1 MNNKKILFSLIA
13 CGALA
18 VTSCGKK
25 SSGDGSTAGS
35 GSGGGT
41 SVTCPAGFVQVPALA
56 PYTTTNFCVAK
67 YEMKNDG
74 DGNAVSQAAG
84 TPWESIDRP
93 TAIGKCQA
101 MGGGYDMITNEQWQT
116 IARNIAGTASNW
128 STGAV
133 ANGELNRGISDGS
146 QSSGRAASAD
156 DINGNCENT
165 GQTCSSTTWNSQRRT
180 HTLSNGSVVWDIAG
194 NVWEWVSNDN
204 NAPVGT
210 DDFVSSLSG
219 GDARQTNYGAT
230 TETIC
235 ATPGSSSYCGMG
247 YAWISSDAGAVLRGG
262 DWSVGVYSGVFASDL
277 NGAPT
282 ATSAYL
288 GFRCVFVP

>member
-25 SSGDGSTAGS
+25 SSGGGSTAGS

-74 DGNAVSQAAG
+74 DGNAVSQASGLSWA
-84 TPWESIDRP
+84 SIDRP

-101 MGGGYDMITNEQWQT
+101 MGSGYDMITNEQWQT

-128 STGAV
+128 STGVV

-204 NAPVGT
+204 YEPVGT
-210 DDFVSSLSG
+210 DDYVSNLSG
-219 GDARQTNYGAT
+219 GDIRQTRYGAASG
-230 TETIC
+230 TIC
-235 ATPGSSSYCGMG
+235 ATPGSSPYCGMG
-247 YAWISSDAGAVLRGG
+247 LGWLGYAAGAVLRGG
-262 DWSVGVYSGVFASDL
+262 SWSGDVSAGVFASHL
-277 NGAPT
+277 GNAPT
-282 ATSAYL
+282 NTYTDL
-288 GFRCVFVP
+288 GFRCVFLI